1 MSVFG
6 RPAAVPRWVSIGLIP
21 AINLLLAFIAAGLVV
36 LVIYWAQYANGTMG
50 GAEYLYTPIKA
61 AGLLVHGAFG
71 SFANWS
77 YTLYYTTSFIFAGL
91 AVAVAFHAGL
101 FNIGVEGQGYVA
113 GLGVAIICLYL
124 DFLPFILVLPL
135 AIIAAALFGAAWA
148 LIPAYLQAKRGS
160 HIVIT
165 TIMFNF
171 IAASLMNY
179 LLVHV
184 LIAPGQQSPETR
196 AFLAGVT
203 LPTITEVMSWFGVK
217 LRRLPLNLSFL
228 WSLACCVFVW
238 IFIWRTRWGYAL
250 RTVGLNPRAAI
261 YGGISVA
268 GVIIL
273 AMCISGALSGF
284 IALNE
289 IMGVQRRLL
298 LNFVAGAGFVGIAV
312 SLMGRNHPFGI
323 IFSSLLFGALY
334 QGGGDLELS
343 GEMPEITRDMVVV
356 IQGLVIL
363 FAGALENMFRP
374 KIEALFRRRTPAVQA
389 TGGASG

>member
-6 RPAAVPRWVSIGLIP
+6 RPADVPRWVSIGLIP
-21 AINLLLAFIAAGLVV
+21 AVNLVLAFIAAGLVV
-36 LVIYWAQYANGTMG
+36 LLIYWGQYSAGTLS
-50 GAEYLYTPIKA
+50 GADFLYTPVRA
-61 AGLLVHGAFG
+61 AGLLLKGAFG
-71 SFANWS
+71 NFPNWS
-77 YTLYYTTSFIFAGL
+77 YTLYYTTNFIFAGL

-101 FNIGVEGQGYVA
+101 FNIGVEGQAYIA
-113 GLGVAIICLYL
+113 GLGAGLVCLYL
-124 DFLPFILVLPL
+124 DFLPFFLVLPL

-148 LIPAYLQAKRGS
+148 FIPAYLQAKRGS

-171 IAASLMNY
+171 IAASLMVY

-184 LIAPGQQSPETR
+184 LIAPGQQSPESR
-196 AFLAGVT
+196 AFAANTT
-203 LPTITEVMSWFGVK
+203 LPTITEVMAWFGVK

-250 RTVGLNPRAAI
+250 RTVGLNPRAAV

-289 IMGVQRRLL
+289 IMGVQRRIL

-323 IFSSLLFGALY
+323 IFASLLFGALY
-334 QGGGDLELS
+334 QGGAELNFD
-343 GEMPEITRDMVVV
+343 MPEITRDMVVV

-363 FAGALENMFRP
+363 FAGALENLFRP
-374 KIEALFRRRTPAVQA
+374 KIEALFRRRTPALQA
-389 TGGASG
+389 AGGSAG

>member
-1 MSVFG
+1 MSVLG
-6 RPAAVPRWVSIGLIP
+6 RPADVPRWVSIGLIP
-21 AINLLLAFIAAGLVV
+21 AVNLVLAFIAAGLVV
-36 LVIYWAQYANGTMG
+36 LLIYWGQYSAGTLS
-50 GAEYLYTPIKA
+50 GAEFLYTPVRA
-61 AGLLVHGAFG
+61 AGLLLKGAFG
-71 SFANWS
+71 NFPNWS
-77 YTLYYTTSFIFAGL
+77 YTLYYTTNFIFAGL

-101 FNIGVEGQGYVA
+101 FNIGVEGQAYIA
-113 GLGVAIICLYL
+113 GLGAGLVCLYL
-124 DFLPFILVLPL
+124 DFLPFVLVLPL
-135 AIIAAALFGAAWA
+135 AIIASALFGAAWA
-148 LIPAYLQAKRGS
+148 FIPAYLQAKRGS

-171 IAASLMNY
+171 IAASLMVY

-184 LIAPGQQSPETR
+184 LIAPGQQSPESR
-196 AFLAGVT
+196 AFAANTT
-203 LPTITEVMSWFGVK
+203 LPTITEVMAWFGVK

-250 RTVGLNPRAAI
+250 RTVGLNPRAAV

-289 IMGVQRRLL
+289 IMGVQRRIL

-323 IFSSLLFGALY
+323 IFASLLFGALY
-334 QGGGDLELS
+334 QGGAELNFD
-343 GEMPEITRDMVVV
+343 MPEITRDMVVV

-363 FAGALENMFRP
+363 FAGALENLFRP
-374 KIEALFRRRTPAVQA
+374 KIEALFRRRTPALQPA
-389 TGGASG
+389 GGTAG

>member
-1 MSVFG
+1 M
-6 RPAAVPRWVSIGLIP
+6 P
-21 AINLLLAFIAAGLVV
+21 
-36 LVIYWAQYANGTMG
+36 
-50 GAEYLYTPIKA
+50 GADYLYTPVRA
-61 AGLLVHGAFG
+61 AGLLLKGAFG
-71 SFANWS
+71 TFPNWS
-77 YTLYYTTSFIFAGL
+77 YTLYYTTNFIFAGL

-101 FNIGVEGQGYVA
+101 FNIGAEGQAYVA
-113 GLGVAIICLYL
+113 GLGVGLVCLYL

-148 LIPAYLQAKRGS
+148 FIPAYLQAKRGS

-171 IAASLMNY
+171 IASSLMVY
-179 LLVHV
+179 LMVHV
-184 LIAPGQQSPETR
+184 LIAPGQQSPESR
-196 AFLAGVT
+196 AFAANTV
-203 LPTITEVMSWFGVK
+203 LPTISEVLSWFGIK
-217 LRRLPLNLSFL
+217 MRRLPLNLSFL
-228 WSLACCVFVW
+228 WALACCVFVW

-250 RTVGLNPRAAI
+250 RTVGLNPRAAV

-268 GVIIL
+268 GIIIL

-289 IMGVQRRLL
+289 IMGVQRRIL

-323 IFSSLLFGALY
+323 IFAALLFGALY
-334 QGGGDLELS
+334 QGGAELNFD
-343 GEMPEITRDMVVV
+343 MPEITRDMVVV

-374 KIEALFRRRTPAVQA
+374 RIEALFRRRAPMLQA
-389 TGGASG
+389 AKGTSA

>member
-1 MSVFG
+1 MSVLG
-6 RPAAVPRWVSIGLIP
+6 RPADVPRWVSIGLIP
-21 AINLLLAFIAAGLVV
+21 LVNLVLAFAAAGLVV
-36 LVIYWAQYANGTMG
+36 LLIYWGQYAAGTLP
-50 GAEYLYTPIKA
+50 GADYLYTPVRA
-61 AGLLVHGAFG
+61 AELLLKGAFG
-71 SFANWS
+71 TVPNLSR
-77 YTLYYTTSFIFAGL
+77 TLYYTTDFIFAGL

-101 FNIGVEGQGYVA
+101 FNIGVEGQAYIA
-113 GLGVAIICLYL
+113 GLGVALVCLYL

-148 LIPAYLQAKRGS
+148 FIPAYLQAKRGS

-171 IAASLMNY
+171 IASSLMVY

-196 AFLAGVT
+196 AFAPGT
-203 LPTITEVMSWFGVK
+203 TMPTITEVVAWFGYK
-217 LRRLPLNLSFL
+217 LQRLPLNLSFL
-228 WSLACCVFVW
+228 WALACCVFVW
-238 IFIWRTRWGYAL
+238 IFIWHTRWGYAL
-250 RTVGLNPRAAI
+250 RTVGLNPRAAV

-268 GVIIL
+268 GIIIL
-273 AMCISGALSGF
+273 AMGISGALSGF

-289 IMGVQRRLL
+289 IMGFNRRLL

-323 IFSSLLFGALY
+323 IFSAVLFGALY
-334 QGGGDLELS
+334 QGGTELS
-343 GEMPEITRDMVVV
+343 FDMPEITKWMVVV

-374 KIEALFRRRTPAVQA
+374 KIEALFRRRGPMLQA
-389 TGGASG
+389 AKGTGP